1 MSYNT
6 GGTAMSLPQ
15 SAFAPLQRTAHI
27 EPPGKKES
35 SNYER
40 GGDQT
45 VTNRQPDPYPCL
57 GTLLAQL
64 ASSTERQRTQIQAE
78 GSTEQ
83 QQQQQQQQQQTSS
96 AKRSRTK
103 VATTKPVSISDETNQ
118 ASGNSPSKRRRRS
131 SASHSSAD
139 KHHHHDRSFVHHEYH
154 DYSGISGAGPIAP
167 PILSK
172 KGRGG
177 VSSMF
182 PTVLHHMLNEAEKNS
197 FNGIVSWQPHG
208 RAFHVHQ
215 PDRFV
220 KEVMPNYFRHTRFSS
235 FQVSPSCTVYLLFV
249 VDIC

>member
-1 MSYNT
+1 
-6 GGTAMSLPQ
+6 MSLPQ
-15 SAFAPLQRTAHI
+15 STFAPLQRTAHI
-27 EPPGKKES
+27 EPPGKKER
-35 SNYER
+35 SNYEK

-45 VTNRQPDPYPCL
+45 ITNRQAYTYPCL

-64 ASSTERQRTQIQAE
+64 ASSTERQHAQIQAE
-78 GSTEQ
+78 GSHE
-83 QQQQQQQQQQTSS
+83 QQQQQTSS
-96 AKRSRTK
+96 SKHCRTE
-103 VATTKPVSISDETNQ
+103 VATTEPVPLNDEINQ
-118 ASGNSPSKRRRRS
+118 ASGNPPSKRRRRS
-131 SASHSSAD
+131 SASHSSTD

-154 DYSGISGAGPIAP
+154 DYSGLSSAGPIAP

-182 PTVLHHMLNEAEKNS
+182 PTVLHHMLDEAEKNR
-197 FNGIVSWQPHG
+197 FNDIVSWQPHG

-235 FQVSPSCTVYLLFV
+235 FQVRFLVQY
-249 VDIC
+249 ICYS